1 MISARVKIRSLDEQG
16 QMISSLGEGDQSS
29 NFVSCLRQM
38 TLQVKHSTYDGIG
51 RRKFEGDLLRRDREG
66 TSRSWQS

>member
-29 NFVSCLRQM
+29 DFVSCLPQM

>member
-29 NFVSCLRQM
+29 NFVSCLPQM
-38 TLQVKHSTYDGIG
+38 TLQVKQSTYDGIG